1 MKFNS
6 LAPVLLAIAFGS
18 AHAAPLTW
26 TLSGVSF
33 IDGATA
39 SGSFVFDAS
48 TRTYLSWD
56 IVTTATVDPGANGGL
71 SNSMNG
77 KSYSTNSL
85 SDASTDHF
93 RNPAAL
99 AIQDA
104 LGNRFGV
111 VYSSPLTDAGGVV
124 PLKPGATMGYE
135 INGFKS
141 RNITAGSVIAAT
153 AVPEPATVALML
165 AGLSAIAWARRRHAN
180 A

>member
-6 LAPVLLAIAFGS
+6 LTPVLLAIVFGS

-39 SGSFVFDAS
+39 SGSFVFDAG

-85 SDASTDHF
+85 SNASSDYYL
-93 RNPAAL
+93 NPSSL
-99 AIQDA
+99 AVQDA
-104 LGNRFGV
+104 LGNKFGF
-111 VYSSPLTDAGGVV
+111 VYASPLTDAGGVV
-124 PLKPGATMGYE
+124 ALKPGPTMGYE
-135 INGFKS
+135 INGFRS
-141 RNITAGSVIAAT
+141 RNITAGSVVAT
-153 AVPEPATVALML
+153 SAVPEPASYALTL
-165 AGLSAIAWARRRHAN
+165 FGLGVIAWMVRRRVIA
-180 A
+180 